1 MKRLFDILVSA
12 TMLAVLAP
20 LFLLLYLLVR
30 LFLGAPAFFRQRRI
44 GLRGKEFDLVKFRTM
59 TGARDPATGALLP
72 DAARTTAFGRF
83 LRATSLDELPE
94 LLNVLGGSM
103 SLVGPRPLD
112 AKARDRFSD
121 AAFHRHDVLP
131 GVTGW
136 AQIHGRNAITWD
148 RRNELDLWYVQHH
161 SLLLDLRILL
171 RTIWV
176 VVGGAGIDARPG
188 GTTASGKTAHP
199 APIAGIALPAAPH
212 PDALRGHSANAPGRP
227 IPFWRRVLVVAIH
240 VAVDALL
247 LLAAFYIA
255 YQLRLDFRYHL
266 STRWPL
272 FWPHARFTVGLPI
285 LSLALFGAYR
295 SVWRYFG
302 LLDIPRMLLAFTASG
317 AGLALWRHLAGRAAP
332 AYSVAILASLI
343 GLWLAVGIRLIRR
356 HLHERRGAHADA
368 RRTPRRHVL
377 VLGTSARAVQVAKDT
392 ARGGDVVVGFLS
404 SDPARVGLHLADAP
418 VLGTFDQWA
427 SVCYEH
433 RVDDIL
439 VALSDVSAP
448 ATADALADLNH
459 RLQSPAP
466 EAQAIRA
473 LLARLPDPDAP

>member
-1 MKRLFDILVSA
+1 MKRLLDILVSA
-12 TMLAVLAP
+12 TMLAVLSP
-20 LFLLLYLLVR
+20 IFLLLYLLVR
-30 LFLGAPAFFRQRRI
+30 LFLGSPAFFRQRRI

-59 TGARDPATGALLP
+59 TDARDPATGELLP

-83 LRATSLDELPE
+83 LRSSSLDELPE

-112 AKARDRFSD
+112 AKTRDRFSD

-161 SLLLDLRILL
+161 SLALDLRILL

-176 VVGGAGIDARPG
+176 VVGGSGIDAHA
-188 GTTASGKTAHP
+188 TAASSAP
-199 APIAGIALPAAPH
+199 QAPIAGIALPAAPH

-227 IPFWRRVLVVAIH
+227 IPFWRRVLVIAVHVAI
-240 VAVDALL
+240 DTLL

-255 YQLRLDFRYHL
+255 YQLRLDFRYHF
-266 STRWPL
+266 SARWTQ
-272 FWPHARFTVGLPI
+272 FWPHARFTVGIPL

-302 LLDIPRMLLAFTASG
+302 LLDIPRMLLAFTVSG
-317 AGLALWRHLAGRAAP
+317 GALALWRHLADREAP

-343 GLWLAVGIRLIRR
+343 GLWLAVGIRLLRR
-356 HLHERRGAHADA
+356 HLHERRVARADA
-368 RRTPRRHVL
+368 NCAPARNVL
-377 VLGTSARAVQVAKDT
+377 VIGTSARAVQVAKDT
-392 ARGGDVVVGFLS
+392 ARGGDIVVGFLTA
-404 SDPARVGLHLADAP
+404 DPSRVGLHLADAP
-418 VLGTFDQWA
+418 ILGTLDQWS